1 MRLRS
6 LFGKPRLGMKLLL
19 LGVPLALF
27 VPWVSLV
34 MLDEMA
40 RLSVQMQSNQQ
51 RLIAESI
58 AISFGGHDDLFADL
72 PVNIGA
78 LAGGELAAS
87 NADSPTLLARPFPG
101 SARPQIDGLVD
112 DWGTAAQP
120 VQFGPP
126 GRDGSF
132 ALSLGTAGARLFA
145 FLEISDDARVLRD
158 PEVLRLDNA
167 DQLRIAYIAPDGDD
181 GRIAVTFADA
191 GSTTAYHMDADWR
204 FAVVGLPE
212 RSVRGVVRETPG
224 GYAVE
229 LALPFSL
236 LGTRQFFGI
245 SFVDVDDAQSRA
257 VRASTN
263 TQESS
268 LAAYRSPDL
277 LNHLKSLGFSDMHI
291 AVVDAAE
298 RIRAE
303 IGGIR
308 TTDRVGQDWQAKALG
323 WLAALSE
330 TLAAARSAFWDWLL
344 GAQTNEISPEDVY
357 AEVVVTALS
366 GEPIAAPRQIGA
378 VETIIAGHPV
388 LSATGAV
395 LGMVVVEQNI
405 DDILFFQREAISRIA
420 LVTIASFFV
429 MPLCLVA
436 FAGRLAWRI
445 GSLHRQTAAATDD
458 YGRLQAT
465 ALTSGIDAGDEVG
478 ELARS
483 VSTMLN
489 RLNQH
494 NTFLK
499 RMPRTLRHEI
509 NNPLN
514 TLNTSLEHLAQE
526 SELVRDSKYLASA
539 KRGVL
544 RIGAIVQNLADAASL
559 EDSLASENLE
569 VLDIQALVES
579 YVGNCQASHPGRQF
593 VFRGVPGPVL
603 VAAADYRIEQML
615 DKLID
620 NAVDFHRANSAIKVQ
635 LDLRRRDV
643 RIVVANRGATLPTE
657 APELL
662 FQSMVSRREPENNL
676 HFGLGLYVVRVI
688 AEQHGGSVHA
698 ANLVDGSGVAIM
710 VRLPLAMPE
719 ASAATL
725 EEANG
730 GALGSEEPALPD
742 RVDNKRMH
750 RT

>member
-1 MRLRS
+1 MRLS
-6 LFGKPRLGMKLLL
+6 TLFGKPRLGMKLLL

-27 VPWVSLV
+27 VPWVSFL

-58 AISFGGHDDLFADL
+58 AISFSGGDDLFADL
-72 PVNIGA
+72 PVDIGS
-78 LAGGELAAS
+78 LAAGELAAEG
-87 NADSPTLLARPFPG
+87 ADNPMLLARPFQG
-101 SARPQIDGLVD
+101 DARPQLD
-112 DWGTAAQP
+112 GTAADWGAAAQP
-120 VQFGPP
+120 TQFGAA
-126 GRDGSF
+126 GSDGSF

-145 FLEISDDARVLRD
+145 YLEIIDDARVFRD

-167 DQLRIAYIAPDGDD
+167 DQLRIAYIAPNGDD
-181 GRIAVTFADA
+181 GRIVVTLSEA
-191 GSTTAYHMDADWR
+191 GGATAYHMDEEWR
-204 FAVVGLPE
+204 FASVGLPE
-212 RSVRGVVRETPG
+212 RSVRGVVRETPD

-229 LALPFSL
+229 LAMPFSL
-236 LGTRQFFGI
+236 LGSRQFFGI

-257 VRASTN
+257 IRASTN
-263 TQESS
+263 TQASS

-277 LNHLKSLGFSDMHI
+277 LNHLQALGYSDMHI
-291 AVVDAAE
+291 VVIDAE
-298 RIRAE
+298 GRIRAE
-303 IGGIR
+303 IGGVR
-308 TTDRVGQDWQAKALG
+308 TADRAGQDWQARALG
-323 WLAALSE
+323 WLAALQE
-330 TLAAARSAFWDWLL
+330 ALTTARSTFWDSLF
-344 GAQTNEISPEDVY
+344 GATAIDTTAEDVRREIV
-357 AEVVVTALS
+357 ATALA
-366 GEPIAAPRQIGA
+366 GEPIAAPRQVGD

-388 LSATGAV
+388 RSTTGGV
-395 LGMVVVEQNI
+395 LGMVAVEQNI

-445 GSLHRQTAAATDD
+445 RSLRRETVAATDH

-465 ALTSGIDAGDEVG
+465 ALKSGIDAGDEVG
-478 ELARS
+478 DLARS

-494 NTFLK
+494 NTFLR

-526 SELVRDSKYLASA
+526 FEEVRESKYLDSA

-559 EDSLASENLE
+559 EDSLASDDLE
-569 VLDIQALVES
+569 ALDIQALIES
-579 YVGNCQASHPGRQF
+579 YVGNCQASHPGRRF
-593 VFRGVPGPVL
+593 VFRGVPGPVY
-603 VAAADYRIEQML
+603 VHAADYRIEQML

-620 NAVDFHRANSAIKVQ
+620 NAVDFHRANSPIKVQ
-635 LDLRRRDV
+635 LDVRRGDV
-643 RIVVANRGATLPTE
+643 HVVVANRGATLPTE

-698 ANLVDGSGVAIM
+698 ANLPDSSGVAIL
-710 VRLPLAMPE
+710 VRLPLATAPE
-719 ASAATL
+719 DASSSTEENGAGAPAAR
-725 EEANG
+725 NG
-730 GALGSEEPALPD
+730 GAS
-742 RVDNKRMH
+742 
-750 RT
+750 